1 MLFRSLSG
9 PLLDRIDMHIDV
21 PAVSPWEMSSVKT
34 GETSA
39 AIRDRVIQAR
49 EIQKQRFLKLGET
62 QFSTNSQL
70 RGQLLEDVTRLDK
83 EAEALLIAFANKN
96 QLSAR
101 AYHRTL
107 RLARTI
113 ADLQNTTN
121 ILKYMLPR
129 LCLTVVSCPPNQ
141 FRSFLV

>member
-1 MLFRSLSG
+1 
-9 PLLDRIDMHIDV
+9 
-21 PAVSPWEMSSVKT
+21 MSSVKT

-121 ILKYMLPR
+121 ILKIHVAEALSYRRKLPAQ
-129 LCLTVVSCPPNQ
+129 SI
-141 FRSFLV
+141 